1 MRPRWLISRGIRRKL
16 ALLLLFAAVVPLA
29 TFGAA
34 AITSARTVANQITR
48 DANVNIAQ
56 PAAQAIALHF
66 DGAFEA
72 LEAAADTLGRA
83 KLSPAQQEQLILASR
98 DRVRAFAKLTYVDRA
113 GALVC
118 STEDL
123 APRLAPGDPAVSG
136 ALAGRQYVGTIHI
149 DNAFAPIVRV
159 AVPVRTMGN
168 VVGALVAELD
178 LVAIWEVVN
187 EIHVGQTGHALVLD
201 EDGRLVAHGD
211 QRAKG
216 LIARNERMTE
226 LVSLARAAAAQGG
239 IVEGPGSLGAHV
251 VSVVVPI
258 PRLSWTL
265 MLEQEAWETFETT
278 RRLAWVLAGL
288 TLAAVA
294 LALVIGARLTRRA
307 LLVPLRLLEEAAE
320 AFARRRFDHRVALAT
335 GDELETFGATLNDM
349 AAALGRAYDDL
360 ARSERAHA
368 FGMVAAGL
376 AHDLKHPVGDLHA
389 MMLRS
394 RGVEG
399 AEVNRLLADA
409 ARRAVPRLMAMV
421 DQLRDLGRAGR
432 RRDAEFRAGALLEA
446 LDGFDARA
454 REKAVTLEG
463 HAPDG
468 PVLVM
473 ADGML
478 LSRAIENL
486 VSNALDATPPGGRVT
501 LAIAALSSG
510 ELEIRVRD
518 TGPGIAPELQADMFR
533 PFCTSDADK
542 GLGLGLYV
550 VQRVVEAHGGTLE
563 VGRLPEGGT
572 EFVLVLPILAPAAA

>member
-1 MRPRWLISRGIRRKL
+1 MRPRRLISGGIRRKL
-16 ALLLLFAAVVPLA
+16 AWLLLFAAVVPLA
-29 TFGAA
+29 IFGAA
-34 AITSARTVANQITR
+34 AITSARTVANEIIR
-48 DANVNIAQ
+48 DANLHIAQ
-56 PAAQAIALHF
+56 RAAQAIGLHL

-72 LEAAADTLGRA
+72 LAAAADTLGRA
-83 KLSPAQQEQLILASR
+83 QLSRAQQEQLILASR
-98 DRVRAFAKLTYVDRA
+98 ERVHSFAKLTYVDRA

-123 APRLAPGDPAVSG
+123 APQLDPGDPALSD
-136 ALAGRQYVGTIHI
+136 ALAGRLHVGTIRI
-149 DNAFAPIVRV
+149 DNTFAPMLRV

-178 LVAIWEVVN
+178 LVAIWELVDD
-187 EIHVGQTGHALVLD
+187 IHVGQTGRALVLD

-211 QRAKG
+211 PRAKA
-216 LIARNERMTE
+216 LITSNKRMTG
-226 LVSLARAAAAQGG
+226 LMSLAQTAAVHGG
-239 IVEGPGSLGAHV
+239 IAEGPGSLGDHV

-258 PRLSWTL
+258 PRISWTL
-265 MLEQEAWETFETT
+265 MLEQEARETFETT
-278 RRLAWVLAGL
+278 RLLAWLLAGL

-294 LALVIGARLTRRA
+294 LALVIGTRLTRRA
-307 LLVPLRLLEEAAE
+307 LLVPLRLLEDAAE

-349 AAALGRAYDDL
+349 AAALARAYDDL
-360 ARSERAHA
+360 ARSERAQA

-389 MMLRS
+389 VMLRV
-394 RGVEG
+394 RGTEG
-399 AEVNRLLADA
+399 AEVDRMLADA
-409 ARRAVPRLMAMV
+409 ARRAVPKLTAMV
-421 DQLRDLGRAGR
+421 DQLRDLGRAGK

-446 LDGFDARA
+446 LEGFDARA
-454 REKAVTLEG
+454 RESGVTLAG

-468 PVLVM
+468 PMLVV

-486 VSNALDATPPGGRVT
+486 VSNALDATPRGGRVT
-501 LAIAALSSG
+501 LVIAALSSG
-510 ELEIRVRD
+510 ELQIRVRD
-518 TGPGIAPELQADMFR
+518 TGPGIAPEVQAEMFK
-533 PFCTSDADK
+533 PFSTSDAEK

-550 VQRVVEAHGGTLE
+550 VQRVVEAHAGTLQ

-572 EFVLVLPILAPAAA
+572 EFMLVLPVLARAAA